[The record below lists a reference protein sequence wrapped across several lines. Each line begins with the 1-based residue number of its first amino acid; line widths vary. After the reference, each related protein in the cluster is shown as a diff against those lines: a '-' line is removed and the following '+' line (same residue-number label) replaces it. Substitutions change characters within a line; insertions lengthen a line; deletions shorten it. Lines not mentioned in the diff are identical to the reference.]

1 MDKVYLIDPL
11 TLEEYARI
19 PHTGTVS
26 SVSFSADDAT
36 LMTSSLKVLQF
47 WDMAKIQEI
56 KKGQIVEIACRH
68 LIENFTEDQ
77 WSALFETE
85 PYRLLCDK

>member
-1 MDKVYLIDPL
+1 
-11 TLEEYARI
+11 
-19 PHTGTVS
+19 
-26 SVSFSADDAT
+26 
-36 LMTSSLKVLQF
+36 
-47 WDMAKIQEI
+47 MAKIQEI
-56 KKGQIVEIACRH
+56 KKGQIVETACQH